1 MFFCST
7 DGETLLSRGLPRI
20 LDACREMFPQADADG
35 FLVSN
40 TVRVGNGTCK
50 LGDAVLFR
58 TADGGVGA
66 SELVILVSVG
76 GNELAGVTQ
85 WTLQVADD
93 TDYDARNFHFT
104 DAMDFSPSS
113 CLLCPLVH
121 RRAGHVA
128 SIIVPFEYRG
138 DI

>member
-1 MFFCST
+1 MF
-7 DGETLLSRGLPRI
+7 LSQYGWQNASKPRSRI

-40 TVRVGNGTCK
+40 SVRFENEICK

-66 SELVILVSVG
+66 GDLVILVSVD

-85 WTLQVADD
+85 WTMQVADD
-93 TDYDARNFHFT
+93 TDSDARNFHCT
-104 DAMDFSPSS
+104 DDMDFFPSS

-128 SIIVPFEYRG
+128 SIIVPFEYRS